1 MVRLSRTI
9 CILSFKNAQY
19 QAKLTSSHFRGEE
32 MRAHFFSSQWLR
44 GGEGLSARAPVSG
57 YHPHGGRET
66 PNPSLFFLCSHI
78 RDRKK
83 RGVFCILTRNGV
95 QAICSRVEIVMHAFY
110 MYTFSQLYELSRF
123 RVWLGIQTR
132 TDTKS
137 ESSLSRSPTLSA
149 CYYPKTSGLSVKSN
163 VIKNARG
170 LATRMVDNWAVRCVL
185 ITFRV
190 DLGG

>member
-1 MVRLSRTI
+1 MRSTRQSWHPHIFVAKRCARTFF
-9 CILSFKNAQY
+9 LRNDWE
-19 QAKLTSSHFRGEE
+19 GE
-32 MRAHFFSSQWLR
+32 RV
-44 GGEGLSARAPVSG
+44 SARGRPRQG
-57 YHPHGGRET
+57 THPHGGRET

-170 LATRMVDNWAVRCVL
+170 LATWMVDNWAVRCVL